1 MRAGIAP
8 ASVAVLLAQLV
19 AGWPLLLGAAGAA
32 AMAGLA
38 GWAWPRKRTWGER
51 VESSRRRRLHSAG
64 AAAAGTG
71 RLARAGGHLPRDL
84 RAMVRQDLDRAGYEL
99 GAEELLGRLLAAEA
113 AALVLATLLVLIVY
127 LPVQLLMVVALPP
140 LLVAGCL
147 RRSARRRRTSILG
160 ELPLL
165 VDLMALEQ
173 AGGGVGARRAM
184 ELVVARSGGPAAAI
198 IRDCLTRSAT
208 PGSPPLDGELE
219 RAAAHY
225 RVASLA
231 ALAAVVRIQRAEG
244 IATGAPLGNLAR
256 GLRDRQ
262 LDRVTEEGRRAL
274 VAMLLPVAAC
284 ILLPFILIVLFPAI
298 SQFGKAFS

>member
-1 MRAGIAP
+1 MSSGMAP
-8 ASVAVLLAQLV
+8 ASLAVLLAQLV
-19 AGWPLLLGAAGAA
+19 TGWPLLLGAAGAA
-32 AMAGLA
+32 ALAGLA
-38 GWAWPRKRTWGER
+38 GWMWPRKRTWGER
-51 VESSRRRRLHSAG
+51 VVSARRRRLQSGSGKASRPGWLTLAG
-64 AAAAGTG
+64 G
-71 RLARAGGHLPRDL
+71 RLPTDL
-84 RAMVRQDLDRAGYEL
+84 RERVRQELDRAGSGL

-113 AALVLATLLVLIVY
+113 TVLLLLTFLALTMAW
-127 LPVQLLMVVALPP
+127 PAQLLLVVALPP
-140 LLVAGCL
+140 LMVAGGL
-147 RRSARRRRTSILG
+147 QRSARRRRSAILG

-173 AGGGVGARRAM
+173 AGGGIGARRAM
-184 ELVVARSGGPAAAI
+184 ELVVARSAGPAAAI
-198 IRDCLTRSAT
+198 IRDCLIRSAT

-219 RAAAHY
+219 RAAANC
-225 RVASLA
+225 RVAALA

-262 LDRVTEEGRRAL
+262 RDRVTEEGRRAL

>member
-1 MRAGIAP
+1 VSAGIAP
-8 ASVAVLLAQLV
+8 ASVALLLAQLAAV
-19 AGWPLLLGAAGAA
+19 WPLSLGAAGAA
-32 AMAGLA
+32 ALAGLA
-38 GWAWPRKRTWGER
+38 AWSWPRKRTWGER
-51 VESSRRRRLHSAG
+51 VLSSRRRRLRSDDG
-64 AAAAGTG
+64 AAPGTG
-71 RLARAGGHLPRDL
+71 WLALAGGRLPREL
-84 RAMVRQDLDRAGYEL
+84 RARIRQDLDRAGYQL
-99 GAEELLGRLLAAEA
+99 GPEELLGRLLAAEA
-113 AALVLATLLVLIVY
+113 ALLALATLLVVTIS
-127 LPVQLLMVVALPP
+127 LPVQLLMVVAVPP
-140 LLVAGCL
+140 LIVAGGVQ
-147 RRSARRRRTSILG
+147 RSARRRRASILG

-173 AGGGVGARRAM
+173 AGGGLGARRAM

-219 RAAAHY
+219 RAAVRY
-225 RVASLA
+225 RVAALS

-262 LDRVTEEGRRAL
+262 RDRVTEEGRRAL

>member
-1 MRAGIAP
+1 MKAGIAP
-8 ASVAVLLAQLV
+8 ASLAALLAQLV
-19 AGWPLLLGAAGAA
+19 SDWRLLAGAA
-32 AMAGLA
+32 AVAALAGLA
-38 GWAWPRKRTWGER
+38 GWAWPRRRTWGER
-51 VESSRRRRLHSAG
+51 VAASRRRRLQARG
-64 AAAAGTG
+64 AAAPTRGW
-71 RLARAGGHLPRDL
+71 LAMAGGRLPRDV
-84 RAMVRQDLDRAGYEL
+84 RARVRAELDRAGYEL
-99 GAEELLGRLLAAEA
+99 GAEELLGRLIATEA
-113 AALVLATLLVLIVY
+113 VALVLATLLVLAAS
-127 LPVQLLMVVALPP
+127 LPVQLLLVVAAPP
-140 LLVAGCL
+140 LIVAGGL
-147 RRSARRRRTSILG
+147 QRSARRRRAAILG

-184 ELVVARSGGPAAAI
+184 ELVVARSAGPAATI

-219 RAAAHY
+219 RAAAQY
-225 RVASLA
+225 RVAALA

-262 LDRVTEEGRRAL
+262 RDRVTEEGRRAL

-298 SQFGKAFS
+298 TQFGKAFS

>member
-1 MRAGIAP
+1 MRAGIEP
-8 ASVAVLLAQLV
+8 ASLAAVLAQLRTD
-19 AGWPLLLGAAGAA
+19 WPILVGAA
-32 AMAGLA
+32 AVAALAGLA
-38 GWAWPRKRTWGER
+38 GWTWPRRPTWGEG
-51 VESSRRRRLHSAG
+51 VAASRRRRLQAVG
-64 AAAAGTG
+64 ATAPPHGW
-71 RLARAGGHLPRDL
+71 LAVAGGRLPRDL
-84 RAMVRQDLDRAGYEL
+84 RARVRQDLDRAGYEL
-99 GAEELLGRLLAAEA
+99 GAEEVLGRLIATEA
-113 AALVLATLLVLIVY
+113 VALLLVTLLVLAAS
-127 LPVQLLMVVALPP
+127 LPVQFLSVVAVPP
-140 LLVAGCL
+140 LIVAGGL
-147 RRSARRRRTSILG
+147 QRSARRRRASILG
-160 ELPLL
+160 EMPLL

-184 ELVVARSGGPAAAI
+184 ELVVARSAGPAAAI

-219 RAAAHY
+219 RAAAQY
-225 RVASLA
+225 RVAALA

-262 LDRVTEEGRRAL
+262 RDRVTEEGRRAL

-298 SQFGKAFS
+298 TQFGKAFS

>member
-1 MRAGIAP
+1 MRAGIEP
-8 ASVAVLLAQLV
+8 ASLAALLAQLSTDWPILVGAAAVAALAGV
-19 AGWPLLLGAAGAA
+19 AGWTWPRRRTWGEGVAASRRRRLQAAGAA
-32 AMAGLA
+32 APPRGWLA
-38 GWAWPRKRTWGER
+38 VVG
-51 VESSRRRRLHSAG
+51 
-64 AAAAGTG
+64 G
-71 RLARAGGHLPRDL
+71 RLPRDL
-84 RAMVRQDLDRAGYEL
+84 QDWVRQDLDRAGYEL
-99 GAEELLGRLLAAEA
+99 GAEELLGRLIATEA
-113 AALVLATLLVLIVY
+113 AVLVLVALLVLDTS
-127 LPVQLLMVVALPP
+127 LPVQFLSVVAAPP
-140 LLVAGCL
+140 LIVAGAL
-147 RRSARRRRTSILG
+147 QRSVRRRRASILG
-160 ELPLL
+160 EMPLL

-184 ELVVARSGGPAAAI
+184 ELVVARSAGPAASI

-219 RAAAHY
+219 RAAAQY
-225 RVASLA
+225 RVAALA

-262 LDRVTEEGRRAL
+262 RDRVTEEGRRAL

-298 SQFGKAFS
+298 TQFGKAFS

>member
-1 MRAGIAP
+1 MRSGIAP
-8 ASVAVLLAQLV
+8 ASLAALLAQLA
-19 AGWPLLLGAAGAA
+19 AGWPVLLGAAGAA
-32 AMAGLA
+32 VLVGLA
-38 GWAWPRKRTWGER
+38 GWVWPRQRTWGER
-51 VESSRRRRLHSAG
+51 VVSSRRRRLQSG
-64 AAAAGTG
+64 SGTASRPG
-71 RLARAGGHLPRDL
+71 WLARAGGHLPADL
-84 RAMVRQDLDRAGYEL
+84 RERVRRELDRAGSEL
-99 GAEELLGRLLAAEA
+99 VAEELLGWMLAAEA
-113 AALVLATLLVLIVY
+113 AVLLLATLLALTISW
-127 LPVQLLMVVALPP
+127 PVQLLLIVALPP
-140 LLVAGCL
+140 LIVAGGL
-147 RRSARRRRTSILG
+147 QRSARRRQTAILG

-184 ELVVARSGGPAAAI
+184 ELVVARSAGPAAAI
-198 IRDCLTRSAT
+198 IRGCLIRSAT

-219 RAAAHY
+219 RAAANY
-225 RVASLA
+225 RVAALA

-262 LDRVTEEGRRAL
+262 RDRVTEEGRRAL

-298 SQFGKAFS
+298 SQFGQAFS

>member
-1 MRAGIAP
+1 MAEIEP
-8 ASVAVLLAQLV
+8 ASVAALLAQV
-19 AGWPLLLGAAGAA
+19 AAGWPLLPGAAGVAA
-32 AMAGLA
+32 LAGLA
-38 GWAWPRKRTWGER
+38 AWAWPRKRTWGER
-51 VESSRRRRLHSAG
+51 VVSSRRRRLHSDGG
-64 AAAAGTG
+64 AAPATG
-71 RLARAGGHLPRDL
+71 WLALAGGHLPRDV
-84 RAMVRQDLDRAGYEL
+84 RDKVRQDLDRAGYQL
-99 GAEELLGRLLAAEA
+99 GAEELLGRLLAAEGA
-113 AALVLATLLVLIVY
+113 SLALGTLLVLAIS

-140 LLVAGCL
+140 LLVAGAVQ
-147 RRSARRRRTSILG
+147 RSVRRRRTSILG

-198 IRDCLTRSAT
+198 LRDCLTRSAT

-219 RAAAHY
+219 RAAVNI
-225 RVASLA
+225 RVAALA

-262 LDRVTEEGRRAL
+262 RDRVTEQGRRAL

>member
-1 MRAGIAP
+1 MKAGISP
-8 ASVAVLLAQLV
+8 ASLLVTDWPLLVGAAAVAVL
-19 AGWPLLLGAAGAA
+19 AA
-32 AMAGLA
+32 LA
-38 GWAWPRKRTWGER
+38 GWTWPRRRTWGER
-51 VESSRRRRLHSAG
+51 VAAARRRRLQAPGSADPPRG
-64 AAAAGTG
+64 W
-71 RLARAGGHLPRDL
+71 LAMAGGRLPRDL
-84 RAMVRQDLDRAGYEL
+84 RARVRQSLERSGYEL
-99 GAEELLGRLLAAEA
+99 GAEELLGRLIAAEA
-113 AALVLATLLVLIVY
+113 IALVLATLLVLTMS
-127 LPVQLLMVVALPP
+127 LPVQLLAVVAVPP
-140 LLVAGCL
+140 LIVAGAL
-147 RRSARRRRTSILG
+147 QRSARRRRASILG

-184 ELVVARSGGPAAAI
+184 ELVVARSAGPAAAI

-219 RAAAHY
+219 RAAAQY
-225 RVASLA
+225 RLPAVA
-231 ALAAVVRIQRAEG
+231 ALAAVIRIQRAEG

-262 LDRVTEEGRRAL
+262 RDRVTEEGRRAL